1 VTKESCEEN
10 PYSVWVAAL
19 ASTTVM
25 PFAVDHLQV
34 DQSVF
39 CSLSVLWVP
48 RPTGQPL
55 APADGRIA
63 NSMLMAVIMVLL
75 LQRHLVRG
83 IALTSFGGR

>member
-1 VTKESCEEN
+1 
-10 PYSVWVAAL
+10 
-19 ASTTVM
+19 M
-25 PFAVDHLQV
+25 RRIRIRFG
-34 DQSVF
+34 
-39 CSLSVLWVP
+39 SLPWCRRRCCRSLLIISKSINLFTFPVGLNGFP
-48 RPTGQPL
+48 RPAGQPL